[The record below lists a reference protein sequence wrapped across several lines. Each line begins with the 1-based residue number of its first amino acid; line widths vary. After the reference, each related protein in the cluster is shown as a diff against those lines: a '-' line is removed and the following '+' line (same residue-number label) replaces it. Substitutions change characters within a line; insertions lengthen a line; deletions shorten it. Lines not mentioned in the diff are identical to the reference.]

1 MDWTITIIRSKNGE
15 EIFNALV
22 EEDVPEVKSMEEFE
36 NSMKAL
42 LRLTRR
48 QRDRVLVPLEYR

>member
-1 MDWTITIIRSKNGE
+1 MDWTITIIRSKKGE

-22 EEDVPEVKSMEEFE
+22 EEDVLEVKSMEEFE
-36 NSMKAL
+36 NSMKVL

-48 QRDRVLVPLEYR
+48 QRDRAPMPLEYR